1 MISTLPRA
9 WLFAVVVT
17 VCAAA
22 QAEPRLWGHLH
33 LGEHGVGFRTLRIET
48 ASAELQVWY
57 PASSNHG
64 PKVILGDYLRLSRDL
79 KGAEPGFERDN
90 AALRK
95 TLRVAV
101 TGRDDTL
108 DDKLCDRLLAFPF
121 AAARDASPASGKF
134 PLIFWTHRYA
144 TTATQSVLNEYLAS
158 HGFVVVY
165 APESSAPRMPDE
177 MKSAADKAREF
188 SRLQLRLQSAFSV
201 ARQMPNVQPDKV
213 AVLAWSY
220 AGESAF
226 GLQQS
231 EPSVRLVVGLSTNV
245 LDRWV
250 YREDQLAELKGSQL
264 TVPYVLVDGEKKNR
278 PEIMAKASA
287 RTFFLHIKGMSY
299 GSFNVLEGML
309 PSVMGIRTV
318 PEWSKAGPQQQ
329 LSYEVA
335 AQYVLRSCEHY
346 LKAIPTL
353 DTPYRLWDPDGD
365 VPPDFVTVEEGG
377 SAPAPPPQP
386 RFSTIEFSSLDRLK
400 VTADLYSTG
409 DKHAPTIVLVHQ
421 SGSSRGEYRQIAP
434 YLQELGFN
442 ALAVDSRWGERDRWN
457 GVTNETAARY
467 GTPDIA
473 ASGDIPRIKSVHQA
487 AAQDVRAALKWLDAN
502 DYTGAKLLWGSSI
515 SANLVLKVAADP
527 TQRVVAVL
535 SFSPGEYYKDQP
547 NDLRS
552 AITSLQLPTLIACGA
567 DEEDT
572 AKPVFDAVPSKQKAF
587 YRAIDGRHGAS
598 ILVDD
603 PGNWV
608 GITPFLAQREQ
619 TRKDKSAARTPRS
632 QWVVLPVPK

>member
-1 MISTLPRA
+1 MGRKL
-9 WLFAVVVT
+9 WFVAVMLSL
-17 VCAAA
+17 CADLN
-22 QAEPRLWGHLH
+22 AEPRLWGHLH
-33 LGEHGVGFRTLRIET
+33 SGQHAVGFRTLRIKT
-48 ASAELQVWY
+48 ASAELHVWY
-57 PASSNHG
+57 PALSSQG
-64 PKVILGDYLRLSRDL
+64 ADVTLGDYLRLSQDL
-79 KGAEPGFERDN
+79 KGAELGFRRDG

-101 TGRDDTL
+101 MGRDGPL
-108 DDKLCDRLLAFPF
+108 DDKLCDEILAMPS
-121 AAARDASPASGKF
+121 AAVRNATPASGKF

-144 TTATQSVLNEYLAS
+144 TTAAQSVLNEYLAS
-158 HGFVVVY
+158 HGFVVAY
-165 APESSAPRMPDE
+165 APESSAPPMPYE
-177 MKSAADKAREF
+177 LKSAVDKAREF
-188 SRLQLRLQSAFSV
+188 SRLQLRLQSALSF

-213 AVLAWSY
+213 AVIAWSY

-245 LDRWV
+245 LDQWV
-250 YREDQLAELKGSQL
+250 YGEDQLVGLKGSQL

-278 PEIMAKASA
+278 PEVMATASA
-287 RTFFLHIKGMSY
+287 RTFFIHIRDMSH

-329 LSYEVA
+329 LGYEVA

-346 LKAIPTL
+346 LKAIPTI

-365 VPPDFVTVEEGG
+365 VPSDFVTVEEGG
-377 SAPAPPPQP
+377 SAPALPPQP
-386 RFSTIEFSSLDRLK
+386 QFSTIEFSSLDQLK
-400 VTADLYSTG
+400 VTADLYTTG

-421 SGSSRGEYRQIAP
+421 SGASRGEYRQIAP
-434 YLQELGFN
+434 HLQELGFN

-457 GVTNETAARY
+457 GVVNETAARF
-467 GTPDIA
+467 GTVAIA
-473 ASGDIPRIKSVHQA
+473 ASSDGSKIRAVHQA
-487 AAQDVRAALKWLDAN
+487 AAQDIRAALEWLNAN

-535 SFSPGEYYKDQP
+535 AFSPGEYYKDQP

-552 AITSLQLPTLIACGA
+552 AIASLQLPTLIACGA

-572 AKPVFDAVPSKQKAF
+572 AKPVFDAVPSKQKVF

-608 GITPFLAQREQ
+608 GITPFLAQFEQ
-619 TRKDKSAARTPRS
+619 TRKDKSAARSHS
-632 QWVVLPVPK
+632 QRVPLPVLQ

>member
-1 MISTLPRA
+1 MRRRF
-9 WLFAVVVT
+9 WFVAVMLSL
-17 VCAAA
+17 CADLN
-22 QAEPRLWGHLH
+22 AEPRLWGHLH
-33 LGEHGVGFRTLRIET
+33 SGQHAVGFRTLRIKT
-48 ASAELQVWY
+48 ASAELHVWY
-57 PASSNHG
+57 PALSSQG
-64 PKVILGDYLRLSRDL
+64 GKVNLGDYLRLSQDL
-79 KGAEPGFERDN
+79 KGAEPGFRRDS

-101 TGRDDTL
+101 MGRDGPL
-108 DDKLCDRLLAFPF
+108 DDKLCDEILAMPS
-121 AAARDASPASGKF
+121 AAVRNAMPASGKF
-134 PLIFWTHRYA
+134 PLIVLDAPLRA
-144 TTATQSVLNEYLAS
+144 TTAAQSVLSEYLAS
-158 HGFVVVY
+158 HGFVVAY
-165 APESSAPRMPDE
+165 APESISPPMPDE
-177 MKSAADKAREF
+177 LKSAADKAREF
-188 SRLQLRLQSAFSV
+188 SRLQLRLQRALSF

-245 LDRWV
+245 LDHWV
-250 YREDQLAELKGSQL
+250 YREDHLAGLKGSQL
-264 TVPYVLVDGEKKNR
+264 TVPYVLLDGEKKTR
-278 PEIMAKASA
+278 PEVMAKAAA
-287 RTFFLHIKGMSY
+287 RTFSIHIKGMSH

-309 PSVMGIRTV
+309 PSALGIQTA
-318 PEWSKAGPQQQ
+318 PEWSNAGPQQQ
-329 LSYEVA
+329 LGYEVA

-365 VPPDFVTVEEGG
+365 VPPDFVTLEEGG

-386 RFSTIEFSSLDRLK
+386 RFSTIEFSSLDQLK
-400 VTADLYSTG
+400 VTADLYTTG

-421 SGSSRGEYRQIAP
+421 SGASRGEYRQIAP

-457 GVTNETAARY
+457 GVINETAARF
-467 GTPDIA
+467 GTVAIA
-473 ASGDIPRIKSVHQA
+473 ASSNGSKIRAVHQA
-487 AAQDVRAALKWLDAN
+487 AAQDIRAALEWLNAN

-535 SFSPGEYYKDQP
+535 AFSPGEYYKDQP

-552 AITSLQLPTLIACGA
+552 AIASLQLPTLIACGA

-572 AKPVFDAVPSKQKAF
+572 AKPVFDAVPSKQKVF

-608 GITPFLAQREQ
+608 GITPFLAQFER
-619 TRKDKSAARTPRS
+619 TRKDKSAARTPHS
-632 QWVVLPVPK
+632 QRVPLPVLQ